1 VFRIGEFAR
10 FTRVSIKMLRHYDA
24 IGLLT
29 PAYKDP
35 DSGYRYYRAA
45 QLTTLNRILLLRE
58 LGFGLDEIAGLL
70 DHDDDALYER
80 RERDLQHTIDV
91 ARRQLDAVRARRALI
106 DGAPPTDVVVRPV
119 PAMAVAI
126 LRGHLETPIN
136 ERFAEVERYAL
147 HHRARADRP
156 PLTLLDDESI
166 AVAVPVT
173 RELPATGRIAVEQ
186 LPPVP
191 EMACTVHSGGYGG
204 LARRLQQM
212 LRWLDDTG
220 RRPAGPVREVY
231 LRFGAEPDLALPAA
245 YLAESSADFVT
256 ELQVPVGPPQPTR

>member
-1 VFRIGEFAR
+1 MFRIGEFAR
-10 FTRVSIKMLRHYDA
+10 FTRVSVKMLRHYDA
-24 IGLLT
+24 IGLLAA
-29 PAYKDP
+29 AYKDP
-35 DSGYRYYRAA
+35 DTGYRYYRAA

-70 DHDDDALYER
+70 DGDDDALYER
-80 RERDLQHTIDV
+80 REHDLRHTIEV
-91 ARRQLDAVRARRALI
+91 ARSQLDAVRVRRALV

-119 PAMAVAI
+119 PALLVAV
-126 LRGHLETPIN
+126 LRADPEAAVDKLFYELE
-136 ERFAEVERYAL
+136 EHVKGL
-147 HHRARADRP
+147 HARADRP
-156 PLTLLDDESI
+156 PLTLLDDESVT
-166 AVAVPVT
+166 VAVPVT
-173 RELPATGRIAVEQ
+173 RAIPASGRISVER

-212 LRWLDDTG
+212 LRWLDETG

-231 LRFGAEPDLALPAA
+231 LRFGAEAELALPDA

-256 ELQVPVGPPQPTR
+256 ELQVPVESPNR